1 MVHSGSLSIG
11 QRCGALIKRL
21 VRDAYP
27 TTLKHPANGLY
38 PLPLGEAH
46 QSTLQTVRDALH
58 AAANFAFANRLFLA
72 LMARDA
78 LEAVV
83 SETGFE

>member
-27 TTLKHPANGLY
+27 ETLKHPANGLY
-38 PLPLGEAH
+38 PLPLGPAH

-58 AAANFAFANRLFLA
+58 AAANLDRKS
-72 LMARDA
+72 
-78 LEAVV
+78 VV
-83 SETGFE
+83 